1 MLEFVQLVQGIEFY
15 GGNTVGSSLL
25 TGIVAV
31 VAGGALAAVAA
42 LGVVASQNSA
52 GTSETSNS
60 VSYDGS

>member
-1 MLEFVQLVQGIEFY
+1 MLEFFQLVQGIEFY

-31 VAGGALAAVAA
+31 VAGGALATVAA
-42 LGVVASQNSA
+42 LGVVASQSSA
-52 GTSETSNS
+52 GTSETSSS